1 MKRLIMLLLVPLIL
15 TGCWDKTEIEDRM
28 FIYAIAV
35 DKVEDKKSE
44 NELKPFYEFQ
54 NQNLEVTFLVP
65 NPSKIQGGEADVLE
79 EITVRAQDLP
89 EAVGMIRKKQNREP
103 FFGHEKLLILGEKLL
118 RDEESLKEVLDWIDR
133 DPKKNRSAF
142 VVATKDIKELIGVNP
157 KLEKLLPSYI
167 IGILKNEM
175 VVATMISVSL
185 NEFLGNIKSS
195 GMAMIPIIKRQKDEI
210 AIKNVALIKDFKYIG
225 ELDDRYIRGYSL
237 FCNKLKEGKKLFN
250 YKVNIVSYNITSS
263 SAKIKLNEENGRLVF
278 TVDVE
283 MEGDIEDYLINEDIL
298 KSDIIRDLQ
307 DSVSKQFEIELKEVV
322 RHFQEDIG
330 FDYLNLKSWTKKHK
344 YNLFK
349 KYEKNWDEA
358 FRNAKFNFKVKSY
371 IRRVGVIR

>member
-1 MKRLIMLLLVPLIL
+1 MKRIIMLLLVPLIL

-28 FIYAIAV
+28 FIYAIVV

-44 NELKPFYEFQ
+44 NDLKPFYEFQ

-65 NPSKIQGGEADVLE
+65 NPSKIQGGESDVLE

-167 IGILKNEM
+167 IGILKNDT
-175 VVATMISVSL
+175 VVATMISVGL
-185 NEFLGNIKSS
+185 NELLGNIKSS

-250 YKVNIVSYNITSS
+250 YKGNIVSYNITSS

-283 MEGDIEDYLINEDIL
+283 MEGDIEDYLINEEIL

-307 DSVSKQFEIELKEVV
+307 DSISKQFEIELKEVV

>member
-28 FIYAIAV
+28 FIYAIVV

-44 NELKPFYEFQ
+44 NDLKPFYEFQ

-65 NPSKIQGGEADVLE
+65 NPSKIQGGESDVLE

-142 VVATKDIKELIGVNP
+142 AVATKDIKELIGVNP

-167 IGILKNEM
+167 IGILKNDT

-195 GMAMIPIIKRQKDEI
+195 GMAIIPIIKRQKDEI

-250 YKVNIVSYNITSS
+250 YKGNGLSYNITSS
-263 SAKIKLNEENGRLVF
+263 NAKIKLNEENGRLVF

-283 MEGDIEDYLINEDIL
+283 MEGDIEDYLINEEIL

-307 DSVSKQFEIELKEVV
+307 DSISKQFEIELKEVV